1 MEPLE
6 LSHRCEGPVGVE
18 QEIQQCRAAVAQARD
33 IDDPGLRAHPIAL
46 AHRASL
52 NRLFLGQLV
61 DRLSTTRVMRLIAK
75 ESASGLRIRTSQPA
89 MVGDPME
96 KHIIERAFELAPGC
110 ENIEEIR
117 TALRREG
124 YSSVDAHLAGRII
137 RADLTKLLN
146 RSV

>member
-1 MEPLE
+1 
-6 LSHRCEGPVGVE
+6 
-18 QEIQQCRAAVAQARD
+18 
-33 IDDPGLRAHPIAL
+33 
-46 AHRASL
+46 
-52 NRLFLGQLV
+52 
-61 DRLSTTRVMRLIAK
+61 
-75 ESASGLRIRTSQPA
+75 
-89 MVGDPME
+89 ME
-96 KHIIERAFELAPGC
+96 KHIIERAFELAPRC